1 MTTIQNLKT
10 FGKRP
15 LSRPCHLDHNVMLD
29 NVELATTFAHRLLY
43 IPKISPVI
51 RTGERERTMV
61 ANMC

>member
-15 LSRPCHLDHNVMLD
+15 LSRPCHLDQHAMLD

-43 IPKISPVI
+43 ITKILPVI
-51 RTGERERTMV
+51 RTGERERAMV
-61 ANMC
+61 VNMC